1 MQGRKVMLLLLLLG
15 SLKTA
20 QITFQEKLARFAR
33 LRLKVSKTS
42 EGSEVE
48 EKKKGKKKL
57 CKMSARH
64 KMHKFKILSA
74 LARTHTHAPSR
85 GWMMAAGYVVERLGT
100 RSEKLKLT
108 RTSTSDIIYLYVF
121 VALTSKLHITIRYL
135 LTIMNVGG

>member
-48 EKKKGKKKL
+48 EKKKGRRSYVRCRQDTKCTNLKFYPP
-57 CKMSARH
+57 SHAHTYTRH
-64 KMHKFKILSA
+64 
-74 LARTHTHAPSR
+74 LA
-85 GWMMAAGYVVERLGT
+85 
-100 RSEKLKLT
+100 
-108 RTSTSDIIYLYVF
+108 
-121 VALTSKLHITIRYL
+121 
-135 LTIMNVGG
+135 VG